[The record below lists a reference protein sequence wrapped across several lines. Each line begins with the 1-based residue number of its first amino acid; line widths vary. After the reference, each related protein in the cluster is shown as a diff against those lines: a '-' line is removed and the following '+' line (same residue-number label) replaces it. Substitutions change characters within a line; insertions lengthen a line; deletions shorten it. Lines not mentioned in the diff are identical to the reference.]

1 MPKGHGAGGGLPDR
15 RADGHSGWRRSGGGW
30 APRRVF
36 DRLMGETPRPWP
48 GPRGVDEYA
57 DEATLG

>member
-1 MPKGHGAGGGLPDR
+1 MARAAGFQIGEPMGIADGGAAAGDGR
-15 RADGHSGWRRSGGGW
+15 RAGSSIG
-30 APRRVF
+30 
-36 DRLMGETPRPWP
+36 LMGETPRPWP